1 MKNQLNV
8 SLLAPGATIEG
19 DLILDHGLSLF
30 GIVGGNLIANE
41 GLLHI
46 GLGGLV
52 KGMVDGEH
60 VRVDGTVEGDIR
72 ARGSLEINGR
82 VKGNIYYC
90 GTIRLG
96 PAASLEGQLKR
107 VSRELV
113 IENGVTEVSDAP
125 NVQSIQ
131 RTANAAA

>member
-8 SLLAPGATIEG
+8 SLLAPGAAIEG

-60 VRVDGTVEGDIR
+60 VRVD
-72 ARGSLEINGR
+72 
-82 VKGNIYYC
+82 
-90 GTIRLG
+90 
-96 PAASLEGQLKR
+96 
-107 VSRELV
+107 
-113 IENGVTEVSDAP
+113 
-125 NVQSIQ
+125 
-131 RTANAAA
+131 